1 MLQVTGP
8 DRVLVGDRNRT
19 SPVLLGCIEVL
30 EGSQEEAK
38 ALLRQRLPRNR
49 RINLRPLGERDGIL
63 VARIS
68 PLADPQG
75 DLSDALV
82 AAGLAR
88 ATPCS

>member
-1 MLQVTGP
+1 VLQISGA

-19 SPVLLGCIEVL
+19 SPVLLGCMEVL
-30 EGSQEEAK
+30 DGAQEEAK

-49 RINLRPLGERDGIL
+49 RINLRPLGERDGLL

-68 PLADPQG
+68 PLDDPAG
-75 DLSDALV
+75 DVSDALV

-88 ATPCS
+88 SIPCS